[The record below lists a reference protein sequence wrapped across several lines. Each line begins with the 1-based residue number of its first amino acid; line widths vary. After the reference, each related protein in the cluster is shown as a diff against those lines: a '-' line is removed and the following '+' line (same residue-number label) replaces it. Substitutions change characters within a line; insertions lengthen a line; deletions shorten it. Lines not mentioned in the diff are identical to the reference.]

1 MSRSN
6 DPRLKPAGFFARNPG
21 SLSKVQ
27 EPFLD
32 RPDMTLRPRER
43 PKQERNR
50 FLTPF
55 LSPRPVLGEQGDAI
69 RLRPVSQGIANL
81 VGQGAVS
88 RTG

>member
-1 MSRSN
+1 MIG
-6 DPRLKPAGFFARNPG
+6 L
-21 SLSKVQ
+21 
-27 EPFLD
+27 
-32 RPDMTLRPRER
+32 DMTLRPRER

-55 LSPRPVLGEQGDAI
+55 LSRRRGQVSTRGQYSSRPVLGEQGDAI